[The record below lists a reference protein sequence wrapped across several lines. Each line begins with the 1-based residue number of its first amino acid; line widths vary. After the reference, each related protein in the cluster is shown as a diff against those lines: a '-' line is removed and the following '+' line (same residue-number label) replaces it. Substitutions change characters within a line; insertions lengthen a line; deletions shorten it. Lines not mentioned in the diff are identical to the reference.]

1 MKKIKLFGALLLS
14 FGMMASPIVAEE
26 NEEPYSYT
34 IRIYR
39 GNHGYFK
46 DAPNQEYMELELG
59 YGEALPSLNAQDL
72 IVTSGESGKPYIPGT
87 IKVSGE
93 DLLSDTVYL
102 GGSPVTADQDY
113 VVTYNL
119 LLDPVEYTINYMDT
133 RTRQPI
139 AGMEPSKYTGNL
151 NEQVVMSFPYIEGY
165 SPQARNA
172 RFTLEE
178 GKSHNF
184 NFWYE
189 PIEAPGTI
197 PGNTTTVTDTETET
211 VTEPGTTPATTP
223 ETTPDT
229 EEGPTPAPTP
239 GGEDATTPPAGDETD
254 NPTGPQDIVD
264 IEDDNVPLAGP
275 EENENG
281 DASKS
286 FLSMPAL
293 LGMGAL
299 ALLLIGGIVY
309 GVMKKKKEA

>member
-46 DAPNQEYMELELG
+46 DNPNQEYMELELG

-102 GGSPVTADQDY
+102 GGGPVTADQDY

-139 AGMEPSKYTGNL
+139 VGMEPSKYTGNL

-223 ETTPDT
+223 ETTPGT